1 MSNLGFFLAAEKL
14 GIKTAQTA
22 VGDRYVLEEM
32 LKSGYVLGG
41 EESGHIIFLDHNS
54 TGDGLLSAL
63 LLLEVM
69 QKTGKP
75 LSELR
80 KIVTILPQV
89 LVNARVKNENKP
101 QLKENEKILGEIA
114 ALEAEL
120 AGNGRVL
127 IRPSGTEPVVRVM
140 LEGSD
145 TDYLTE
151 KAQAL
156 ASLIEELL
164 G

>member
-1 MSNLGFFLAAEKL
+1 M
-14 GIKTAQTA
+14 
-22 VGDRYVLEEM
+22 
-32 LKSGYVLGG
+32 LGG

-63 LLLEVM
+63 LLLEVIK
-69 QKTGKP
+69 KTGKP

-101 QLKENEKILGEIA
+101 QLKENKQILDEIA

-120 AGNGRVL
+120 AGTGRVL

-145 TDYLTE
+145 KTYLAQ

-156 ASLIEELL
+156 ASLIEGLL

>member
-1 MSNLGFFLAAEKL
+1 M
-14 GIKTAQTA
+14 
-22 VGDRYVLEEM
+22 
-32 LKSGYVLGG
+32 
-41 EESGHIIFLDHNS
+41 
-54 TGDGLLSAL
+54 
-63 LLLEVM
+63 
-69 QKTGKP
+69 
-75 LSELR
+75 
-80 KIVTILPQV
+80 TILPQV

-156 ASLIEELL
+156 ATLIEELL